1 MMARWD
7 SHAILTYVKDAPL
20 ITIPREYLKGMK
32 VVAVSGEDGVVK
44 QFKDKVTK
52 DLKSLQK

>member
-20 ITIPREYLKGMK
+20 ITITHEYLKGTK
-32 VVAVSGEDGVVK
+32 VAAVASEGGVVK
-44 QFKDKVTK
+44 KFQR
-52 DLKSLQK
+52 